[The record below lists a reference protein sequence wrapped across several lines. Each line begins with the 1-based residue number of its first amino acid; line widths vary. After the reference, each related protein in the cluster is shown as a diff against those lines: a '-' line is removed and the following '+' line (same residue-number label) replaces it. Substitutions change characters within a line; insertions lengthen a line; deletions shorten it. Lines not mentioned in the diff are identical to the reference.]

1 MPRRV
6 TYACCCLTLL
16 ARAVL
21 AVPEPATGHPS
32 AKPPAKP
39 KEQLVAPD
47 AARTSEPAR
56 AGDAAQFAPAAST
69 ATPKGAL
76 KLLAAALRDGDADR
90 IRQVMY
96 SSNASEARMVAAMA
110 DMAKAMAALQRA
122 AVKAFGRE
130 GAKEVVGDTDATDTE
145 SKAHIDSAE
154 VKVQG
159 DTATVTME
167 DGEEAPV
174 VLKRVDGRWRLPMSE
189 LSRGADLAALEERLA
204 GLAEQSSLV
213 RELAEEVGS
222 GKYASPAQ
230 AKEAWQSR
238 AMQASMRRPAP
249 QRGVNKPASA
259 KERETGKA
267 RLEGP
272 KEQR

>member
-1 MPRRV
+1 V
-6 TYACCCLTLL
+6 IA
-16 ARAVL
+16 A
-21 AVPEPATGHPS
+21 PEGPAASGR
-32 AKPPAKP
+32 PPLKP
-39 KEQLVAPD
+39 KDPIASPQPSRPAQPAHADDPAPGSGS
-47 AARTSEPAR
+47 ASAPA
-56 AGDAAQFAPAAST
+56 AAST

-96 SSNASEARMVAAMA
+96 ASNAAESRMVAAMA

-145 SKAHIDSAE
+145 SKARIDSAE

-174 VLKRVDGRWRLPMSE
+174 VLKRVDGKWRLPMSE

-204 GLAEQSSLV
+204 GLAEQSKLV
-213 RELAEEVGS
+213 RELADEVGA

-230 AKEAWQSR
+230 AHEAWQSR
-238 AMQASMRRPAP
+238 AMQASMRRPPA
-249 QRGVNKPASA
+249 QRAEKKPEESS
-259 KERETGKA
+259 KKKVDERK
-267 RLEGP
+267 
-272 KEQR
+272 

>member
-1 MPRRV
+1 MPPRRV
-6 TYACCCLTLL
+6 MLACCCLPLL
-16 ARAVL
+16 APALL
-21 AVPEPATGHPS
+21 AVPEPAAAP
-32 AKPPAKP
+32 AKSPVKP
-39 KEQLVAPD
+39 KEQLVAPE
-47 AARTSEPAR
+47 ATGTKEPAPP
-56 AGDAAQFAPAAST
+56 AHPDGGAAAVPST
-69 ATPKGAL
+69 TTPKGTL
-76 KLLAAALRDGDADR
+76 KLLAAALRDGDAER

-96 SSNASEARMVAAMA
+96 ASNASEARMVAAMA
-110 DMAKAMAALQRA
+110 DMAKAMAALQRS

-145 SKAHIDSAE
+145 SKAHIDSAD

-189 LSRGADLAALEERLA
+189 MSRGADLAALEERLA
-204 GLAEQSSLV
+204 GLSEQSKLV
-213 RELAEEVGS
+213 RELAEEIGT

-238 AMQASMRRPAP
+238 AMQASMRRPPAARAAVKKP
-249 QRGVNKPASA
+249 EAQRKRIEDRG
-259 KERETGKA
+259 
-267 RLEGP
+267 
-272 KEQR
+272 